1 MLKGDSN
8 EPLAT
13 YRCGVE
19 SSRVV
24 ARNICHDLGELV
36 LTAAAKRFHQN
47 PPGVFALGFVDKD
60 IGADNPLNCAGVRPP
75 TRWVSC
81 VKILKRPHL
90 ARDTR

>member
-1 MLKGDSN
+1 M
-8 EPLAT
+8 
-13 YRCGVE
+13 
-19 SSRVV
+19 V